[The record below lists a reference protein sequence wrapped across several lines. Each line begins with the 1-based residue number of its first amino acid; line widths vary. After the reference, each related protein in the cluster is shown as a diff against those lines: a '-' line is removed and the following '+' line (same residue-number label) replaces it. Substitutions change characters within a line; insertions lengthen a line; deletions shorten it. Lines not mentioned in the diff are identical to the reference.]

1 MIDFSII
8 SDGKYYYGVQIVTG
22 KQTDAGTT
30 GDSYVMLVGDK
41 GKTEKL
47 SLRRWF
53 DYEVGE
59 NSFNNLTIVT
69 DDDLGKVLV
78 VVVGCDAGW
87 FEDQWYVS
95 FVTVVNLQLQ
105 QVDEFPCYHWI
116 DGDSH
121 VTITATTSELLVV
134 PWGIAVRGI
143 R

>member
-1 MIDFSII
+1 MDDFSFSSIP
-8 SDGKYYYGVQIVTG
+8 DGKYYYGVQIVTG
-22 KQTDAGTT
+22 KQMDAGTT

-47 SLRRWF
+47 SLRGWF
-53 DYEVGE
+53 DFRVGK
-59 NSFNNLTIVT
+59 NSLNNLTIVT

-78 VVVGCDAGW
+78 VVVGCDSGW
-87 FEDQWYVS
+87 FEDHWYVS

-105 QVDEFPCYHWI
+105 EVDRFPCNHWI

-134 PWGIAVRGI
+134 PQGVYI
-143 R
+143 